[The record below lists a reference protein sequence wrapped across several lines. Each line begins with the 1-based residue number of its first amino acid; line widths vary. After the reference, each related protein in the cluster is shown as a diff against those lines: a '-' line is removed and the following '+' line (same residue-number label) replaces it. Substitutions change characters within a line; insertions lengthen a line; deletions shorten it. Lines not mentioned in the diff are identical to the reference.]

1 MKKARTKCYIYTRVS
16 TAMQVDGYSLDAQRE
31 KLRKY
36 ADYEDMVIA
45 GEYSDEGFSGKNIQ
59 GRHEFQQMLRD
70 VQDCKDGVSY
80 VLVFKLSRFG
90 RNAADVLNSLQLM
103 QDFGVN
109 LICVEDGIDSSKDS
123 GKLMISVLSAVAEI
137 ERENIRAQTMAGRE
151 QKAREGKWNG
161 GFAPYGYRLENGELS
176 IADDEVE
183 VIRVIFDRFIHT
195 NDGVAGIARYLNT
208 HGYVKKLRQNG
219 TIPKFSAVFV
229 RGILD
234 NPIYCGKIAFGR
246 RKVEKKLGTR
256 NEMHVVK
263 QSEFPVYVG
272 QHEAI
277 VSEDDWN
284 LAQTKRQR
292 TTGRRE
298 KVRDPDHAHILS
310 GILKCPCCGRN
321 LYGNVSKA
329 HSKDNKTRYY
339 YFCKSIK
346 GQTGHECS
354 FRLNIEQNE
363 INQMVASIVSAMV
376 HDPRFVDAIKEK
388 IGSAVDTSE
397 LEHQADTIKAQL
409 RQRLSTKS
417 RLEHQMDTLDFND
430 PYYDRKSLDLQRR
443 YDEQYELIGDME
455 AQLAEIQGQ
464 IDDIHQEKITADN
477 IYHLLLA
484 FDEVYNAATEVEQKE
499 FMRAFIERIDI
510 FPKKQ
515 PDGNWIRNIVFAFP
529 VPYNG
534 KEIREFPLESQSTVE
549 TFQYKDYADRYSDAY
564 ELYGYDAEALFNHYE
579 TVGKAE
585 NRVGRFKKTAEED
598 DRHPYVWDADEPLDP
613 LPPLDFHAQPDW
625 FDARTLPE
633 NLSNV
638 RIIKE
643 YEQLEAFIEK
653 DEWIGDPVLVRK
665 EELLTEM
672 SSRVRNYDGRRGGAN
687 YLRAI
692 SQDIDVLLDFMG

>member
-1 MKKARTKCYIYTRVS
+1 MKKDKIKVYIYTRVS
-16 TAMQVDGYSLDAQRE
+16 TTIQVDGYSLDAQKARMKAFAE
-31 KLRKY
+31 YNDYKIVGE
-36 ADYEDMVIA
+36 YEDA
-45 GEYSDEGFSGKNIQ
+45 GKSGKSIE
-59 GRHEFQQMLRD
+59 GRLEFNRMMED
-70 VQDCKDGVSY
+70 IKSGKDGVSY

-90 RNAADVLNSLQLM
+90 RNAADVLSTLQVM

-109 LICVEDGIDSSKDS
+109 LICVEDGIDSSKDA

-137 ERENIRAQTMAGRE
+137 ERENIRVQTMEGRI

-183 VIRVIFDRFIHT
+183 VVRVIFDRFIHT

-263 QSEFPVYVG
+263 QSEFPVYIG

-339 YFCKSIK
+339 YFCKSIRVTELVTLK
-346 GQTGHECS
+346 LTDVNMKLGFIECHDGD
-354 FRLNIEQNE
+354 RVRTVP
-363 INQMVASIVSAMV
+363 VAEV
-376 HDPRFVDAIKEK
+376 
-388 IGSAVDTSE
+388 
-397 LEHQADTIKAQL
+397 AQ
-409 RQRLSTKS
+409 RALS
-417 RLEHQMDTLDFND
+417 
-430 PYYDRKSLDLQRR
+430 R
-443 YDEQYELIGDME
+443 YI
-455 AQLAEIQGQ
+455 
-464 IDDIHQEKITADN
+464 
-477 IYHLLLA
+477 
-484 FDEVYNAATEVEQKE
+484 TEVRDD
-499 FMRAFIERIDI
+499 MS
-510 FPKKQ
+510 
-515 PDGNWIRNIVFAFP
+515 G
-529 VPYNG
+529 G
-534 KEIREFPLESQSTVE
+534 S
-549 TFQYKDYADRYSDAY
+549 DY
-564 ELYGYDAEALFNHYE
+564 LFFNCK
-579 TVGKAE
+579 GAPMSRQGFWK
-585 NRVGRFKKTAEED
+585 
-598 DRHPYVWDADEPLDP
+598 
-613 LPPLDFHAQPDW
+613 
-625 FDARTLPE
+625 
-633 NLSNV
+633 
-638 RIIKE
+638 IIK
-643 YEQLEAFIEK
+643 YYAAKAGIDK
-653 DEWIGDPVLVRK
+653 DITQHMIRHSFASHMLNNGADIKSVQEMLGHVDIATTQIYLTNKQSKLK
-665 EELLTEM
+665 EE
-672 SSRVRNYDGRRGGAN
+672 YAK
-687 YLRAI
+687 A
-692 SQDIDVLLDFMG
+692 